1 MDPELDPALCECIFL
16 YLFMN
21 GWVDVGE
28 SCGTAHQAGTKN
40 PSPNMKNSS
49 QNIMNFDHLG
59 LTLERKCDE
68 DEEEEEKWEN
78 THLARQRFDA
88 NVYQRPGMKQSGCS
102 KLTD

>member
-1 MDPELDPALCECIFL
+1 
-16 YLFMN
+16 MN

-49 QNIMNFDHLG
+49 QNIMNFDRLG